1 MGFEL
6 NISSDLDI
14 DTGSS
19 FLDELDTSLPEV
31 SDTSATDNAVNST
44 AVPQPA
50 VGMPNNVNT
59 NFSAQRHVP
68 QGYAPLY
75 APPQGQ
81 ARPYGGQPY
90 QYGAQYPAQPDVEKL
105 TTGQWVGTLFLSTCL
120 GVISIVLLILWGFAD
135 GAKEPR
141 KSFARAMLLVVP
153 ILYIVVF
160 FGLGIIIKLAD
171 L

>member
-31 SDTSATDNAVNST
+31 SDTSATDNAVNSAT
-44 AVPQPA
+44 VPQPA
-50 VGMPNNVNT
+50 VGMRDNVNT

-68 QGYAPLY
+68 QGYVPQY
-75 APPQGQ
+75 MPPQ
-81 ARPYGGQPY
+81 PYMQQPQPY
-90 QYGAQYPAQPDVEKL
+90 RAMPQTDVEKL

-141 KSFARAMLLVVP
+141 KSFARAMLIVVP
-153 ILYIVVF
+153 IFYIVVF